1 MDGLRSATPP
11 SAAVLGERK
20 YPVVFAEPTLGQV
33 CEFRAR
39 ARGKR
44 KGLSRPSPSSAPARH
59 RSWPCPDHHDPL
71 TVSPAS

>member
-33 CEFRAR
+33 CESFESALAGQKQGLVASFSLIRAR
-39 ARGKR
+39 ARAP
-44 KGLSRPSPSSAPARH
+44 LARP
-59 RSWPCPDHHDPL
+59 L
-71 TVSPAS
+71 